1 MNLLVGVATG
11 ALLAPGVVLSGTA
24 SPTAANECVHVGG
37 SLDAFDTEAC
47 IDSPAEKTKATVS
60 SYSPAGS
67 EYLVTYEYIVACER
81 GSGIAGDFLYG
92 CGGQAVCGEDGE
104 LFQVFAISPDGTS
117 DSLGMRCV
125 EPAVALAQ
133 PPTPPQVTA
142 PMVARAFRRIPL
154 PESKL
159 SIQPPGGETL
169 VSLETVFSTAA
180 EPFRRTVTLLGQQ
193 VELDIA
199 PATFTWRHGDGS
211 AQTTGGPGRAYGRG
225 LPA

>member
-1 MNLLVGVATG
+1 
-11 ALLAPGVVLSGTA
+11 
-24 SPTAANECVHVGG
+24 
-37 SLDAFDTEAC
+37 
-47 IDSPAEKTKATVS
+47 
-60 SYSPAGS
+60 
-67 EYLVTYEYIVACER
+67 
-81 GSGIAGDFLYG
+81 
-92 CGGQAVCGEDGE
+92 
-104 LFQVFAISPDGTS
+104 
-117 DSLGMRCV
+117 
-125 EPAVALAQ
+125 
-133 PPTPPQVTA
+133 
-142 PMVARAFRRIPL
+142 MVARAFRRIPL

-225 LPA
+225 LPMSAYVTHAYVSLADALAPRVDTVWTARFSVNGGPWQDVGETVTIQGPPSALAVREAEPNLVGS